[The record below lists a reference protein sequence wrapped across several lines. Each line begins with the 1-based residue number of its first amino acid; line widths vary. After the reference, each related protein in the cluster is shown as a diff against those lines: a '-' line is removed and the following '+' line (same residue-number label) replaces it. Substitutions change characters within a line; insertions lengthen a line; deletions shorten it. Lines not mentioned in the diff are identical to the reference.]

1 MEQYYFWWPRILLVE
16 FCCNFF
22 LCLPVNNN
30 YQLFIC
36 KIRVVVYLKQYKNI
50 YKPGVPIFSDAN
62 EAVYLF
68 TGTSSELIPHKFFQ
82 KDVQKF
88 YAHKQFYLIWF
99 DNLYNSE
106 LVGLPDIMKNK
117 KLVKIGAA
125 KEGEI
130 YYCDGK

>member
-1 MEQYYFWWPRILLVE
+1 
-16 FCCNFF
+16 
-22 LCLPVNNN
+22 
-30 YQLFIC
+30 
-36 KIRVVVYLKQYKNI
+36 VVYLKQHKNI
-50 YKPGVPIFSDAN
+50 YKPGVPVFSDAN

-68 TGTSSELIPHKFFQ
+68 TGMSCELIPHKFFQ

-99 DNLYNSE
+99 DNLYNTE
-106 LVGLPDIMKNK
+106 LVSLPDIMKNK
-117 KLVKIGAA
+117 KLVKIGSA